1 LQSEAVA
8 GREQDRHRP
17 LRRRQCASTGKS
29 KIVSIVTLGFQ
40 KCNSAILSFQ
50 PPIEYSM
57 ELIFQPLSAESKT
70 RMESPEVQKLSP

>member
-70 RMESPEVQKLSP
+70 RMESPEVRKLSP